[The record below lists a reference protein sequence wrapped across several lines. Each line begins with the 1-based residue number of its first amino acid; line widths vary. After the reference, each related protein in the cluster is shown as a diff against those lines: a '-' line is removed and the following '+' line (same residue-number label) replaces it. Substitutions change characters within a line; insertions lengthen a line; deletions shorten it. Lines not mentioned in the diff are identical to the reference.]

1 MALAYQ
7 TMGLAFML
15 SRLDLI
21 VFLLI
26 GILASGN
33 GFAHDN
39 ADGVCPKHQNAKLQQ
54 IYIFDGKPEELV
66 YLAPDDELNEI
77 YTLGAIYKEGR
88 TVTVRCQYDTGF
100 ILDVELKKVVHK
112 CQSSENKSGVPKL
125 ICK

>member
-1 MALAYQ
+1 MS
-7 TMGLAFML
+7 
-15 SRLDLI
+15 SRLDLKI
-21 VFLLI
+21 LFLI

-33 GFAHDN
+33 CFAYGD
-39 ADGVCPKHQNAKLQQ
+39 ADGVCPKRPKEKLQQ

-66 YLAPDDELNEI
+66 SLAPDDETNDI

-100 ILDVELKKVVHK
+100 ILDVELKNEVHTCK
-112 CQSSENKSGVPKL
+112 GSENKSGVPKL

>member
-1 MALAYQ
+1 MALAFQ
-7 TMGLAFML
+7 TMELVFMS
-15 SRLDLI
+15 SRLDLK

-33 GFAHDN
+33 GN
-39 ADGVCPKHQNAKLQQ
+39 ADGVCPKRQNEKLQQ
-54 IYIFDGKPEELV
+54 IYIFDGKPEELAS
-66 YLAPDDELNEI
+66 LAPDDEMNDI

-100 ILDVELKKVVHK
+100 ILDVELKKVVHTCK
-112 CQSSENKSGVPKL
+112 GSENKSGIPKL